1 MKRLLLITFCLILFS
16 FPAIIP
22 AQQKQNEFLSG
33 ADLLLKEKSSML
45 AGKSIGVLT
54 NHTALLKNGMHL
66 TDSLSH
72 IKGLTIKRLFSPEHG
87 IRGKIEAGANVEEET
102 DIKTGL
108 KVISLYG
115 KNYKPKKEE
124 LEGLDFLLFDLQDVG
139 TRYFTYI
146 STLYHTMEAC
156 AENKIPLI
164 VLDRPNP
171 ISPVKTDGP
180 ITEKRFESFISIA
193 PIPIIHGM
201 TIGELARYFNSLL
214 QKQNGK
220 WCQLTVIPLKNWNRN
235 RFFDSYYKD
244 WTKPSPNMTDLETA
258 VIYPGTCLIEGT
270 NISEGRGTEKPFLTI
285 GAPFINSNLLIKELM
300 RLKIEGI
307 SLSPVQFTPKDIPGA
322 ATNTKYKNE
331 LCNGI
336 RIQIMERKRVEPLKF
351 GIKLVYA
358 LHKLFP
364 EFRFKEKTIDTLF
377 GSGYLRNLI
386 INGSKPEKIFLKG
399 QKELNNFINLK
410 KQFLLY

>member
-1 MKRLLLITFCLILFS
+1 MKRLLLITFYLILFS
-16 FPAIIP
+16 FTAP

-33 ADLLLKEKSSML
+33 ADLLLKEKSAL
-45 AGKSIGVLT
+45 LTGKKIGVLT

-66 TDSLSH
+66 IDSLSH
-72 IKGLTIKRLFSPEHG
+72 IKSLTIKRLFSPEHG
-87 IRGKIEAGANVEEET
+87 IRGKIEAGAKVGEET

-146 STLYHTMEAC
+146 STLYHAIEAC
-156 AENKIPLI
+156 AENNVPLI

-171 ISPVKTDGP
+171 IAPVKTDGP
-180 ITEKRFESFISIA
+180 LTEKKFESFISIA

-214 QKQNGK
+214 KERNGIE
-220 WCQLTVIPLKNWNRN
+220 CRLTVIPLKNWNRN
-235 RFFDSYYKD
+235 RFFDSYYEN
-244 WTKPSPNMTDLETA
+244 WIKPSPNMSDLETA
-258 VIYPGTCLIEGT
+258 IIYPGTCLIEGT
-270 NISEGRGTEKPFLTI
+270 NISEGRGTKSPFLTI
-285 GAPFINSNLLIKELM
+285 GAPFISSAMLIKELK
-300 RLKIEGI
+300 RLKTEGI
-307 SLSPVQFTPKDIPGA
+307 SVSPIQFTPQDIPGA

-331 LCNGI
+331 PCSGI
-336 RIQIMERKRVEPLKF
+336 KIKITDRKKAEPLKF
-351 GIKLVYA
+351 GIKLLYA

-364 EFRFKEKTIDTLF
+364 EFRFKDKTIDTLF
-377 GSGYLRNLI
+377 GSDYLRNLI

>member
-1 MKRLLLITFCLILFS
+1 MKRLLLITFYLILFS
-16 FPAIIP
+16 FTAP

-33 ADLLLKEKSSML
+33 ADLLLKEKSNML
-45 AGKSIGVLT
+45 AGKNIGVLT

-66 TDSLSH
+66 IDSLSH
-72 IKGLTIKRLFSPEHG
+72 IKDLTIKRLFSPEHG
-87 IRGKIEAGANVEEET
+87 IRGKIEAGAKVGEET

-146 STLYHTMEAC
+146 STLYHAMEAC
-156 AENKIPLI
+156 AENNVPLI

-171 ISPVKTDGP
+171 IAPIKTDGP
-180 ITEKRFESFISIA
+180 LTEKKFESFISIA

-214 QKQNGK
+214 KERNGIE
-220 WCQLTVIPLKNWNRN
+220 CRLTVIPLKNWNRN
-235 RFFDSYYKD
+235 RFFDSYYEN
-244 WTKPSPNMTDLETA
+244 WIKPSPNMSDLETA
-258 VIYPGTCLIEGT
+258 IIYPGTCLIEGT
-270 NISEGRGTEKPFLTI
+270 NISEGRGTNSPFLTI
-285 GAPFINSNLLIKELM
+285 GAPFINSALLIKELK
-300 RLKIEGI
+300 RLKTEGI
-307 SLSPVQFTPKDIPGA
+307 SVSPMQFTPQDIPGV

-331 LCNGI
+331 TCSGI
-336 RIQIMERKRVEPLKF
+336 KIKITDRKKAEPLKF
-351 GIKLVYA
+351 GIKLLYA

-364 EFRFKEKTIDTLF
+364 DFRFKDKTIDTLF
-377 GSGYLRNLI
+377 GSDYLRNLI
-386 INGSKPEKIFLKG
+386 INDSKPEKIFLKG